1 MSETAQIFESYEQL
15 LRQSKCMLEL
25 ARSQDW
31 AGLVQERSRGLVD
44 IERLRQ
50 LEAKASLGS
59 EERQRKVELLEQILE
74 LDVEIRA
81 HLVARQNELGSLIMT
96 SQRQRQLNRA
106 YRSGTVTVQAAK
118 RFDKGSL

>member
-25 ARSQDW
+25 ARSHDW

-106 YRSGTVTVQAAK
+106 YRSGTVTLQAAK